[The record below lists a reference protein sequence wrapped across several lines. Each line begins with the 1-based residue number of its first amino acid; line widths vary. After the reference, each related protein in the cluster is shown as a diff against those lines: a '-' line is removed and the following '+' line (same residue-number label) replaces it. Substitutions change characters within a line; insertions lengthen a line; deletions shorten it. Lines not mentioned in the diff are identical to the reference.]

1 MMQPDS
7 LLSHKFIGAVHHSM
21 RNRFENFLS
30 LCLLLKKKKI
40 KQNNFKKAIGIYL
53 AHRQKLGSHR
63 MLTVVG
69 NIFFVKRGRA

>member
-7 LLSHKFIGAVHHSM
+7 LLSHRFIGAVHHST
-21 RNRFENFLS
+21 RKRFENFLS
-30 LCLLLKKKKI
+30 LCLLLK

>member
-21 RNRFENFLS
+21 RKRFENFLN
-30 LCLLLKKKKI
+30 LCLLLKKKI
-40 KQNNFKKAIGIYL
+40 KKAISIYL
-53 AHRQKLGSHR
+53 EHRQKLGSHR

-69 NIFFVKRGRA
+69 NILFVKRGRA